1 MGKIVIWIIV
11 VFAVLMG
18 LRLLNTGK
26 AKRRRAGGAGD
37 SRSAPQAMVRCVRC
51 GVFLPQA
58 EAKPGPNGMTCADPK
73 CSTPN

>member
-26 AKRRRAGGAGD
+26 AKRRRAAGASG

-58 EAKPGPNGMTCADPK
+58 EARPGPNGMTCADPK
-73 CSTPN
+73 CSAPR